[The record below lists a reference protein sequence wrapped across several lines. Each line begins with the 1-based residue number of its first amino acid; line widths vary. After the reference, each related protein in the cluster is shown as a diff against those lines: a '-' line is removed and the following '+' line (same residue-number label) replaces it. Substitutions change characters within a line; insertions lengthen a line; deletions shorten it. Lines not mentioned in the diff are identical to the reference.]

1 MSTHQDSLAYLDDN
15 VPGLDSTEWPRG
27 ITAVTPT
34 FFDPFIPCDVG
45 CTVGFFGTGVGSG
58 LTFVELSHGGKP
70 GLEFELLGLLGLFGL
85 FGWWWPWLPFI
96 PRGLVGDL
104 LRTLRGLGVRSS
116 SSAATGISSM
126 NETRSG
132 LTRLLLLDDSNKF
145 SASRLMSNAIPPF
158 FGVFGDARKSSRW
171 WGWWPPPPRVSLS
184 PSTDSCWWWCPR
196 DCSSSSSKLL
206 FGRIDIPG
214 VVVVVVMAVVESSF
228 SSGTG
233 SLESSSDRSF
243 GNSSDVNRVRTL
255 APLNIDPLRGEV
267 TVGSEM
273 RGDEG
278 GARCHSL
285 REISVPSSSIRG
297 SLNDMISPPDC
308 PRFSP
313 DVACLGLRDCVISV
327 SLSGIAAA
335 SIVVTVVLWP
345 TLISSLGCKLDRD

>member
-1 MSTHQDSLAYLDDN
+1 
-15 VPGLDSTEWPRG
+15 
-27 ITAVTPT
+27 
-34 FFDPFIPCDVG
+34 
-45 CTVGFFGTGVGSG
+45 
-58 LTFVELSHGGKP
+58 
-70 GLEFELLGLLGLFGL
+70 
-85 FGWWWPWLPFI
+85 
-96 PRGLVGDL
+96 
-104 LRTLRGLGVRSS
+104 
-116 SSAATGISSM
+116 M

-158 FGVFGDARKSSRW
+158 FGVFGDSRKSSRW

-184 PSTDSCWWWCPR
+184 PSRVSCCWWWCPR

-233 SLESSSDRSF
+233 SLQSSSDRSF

-267 TVGSEM
+267 TAGSEM

-313 DVACLGLRDCVISV
+313 DMACLGLRDCVISV

-345 TLISSLGCKLDRD
+345 TLISSLGCKLDRH

>member
-1 MSTHQDSLAYLDDN
+1 L
-15 VPGLDSTEWPRG
+15 
-27 ITAVTPT
+27 
-34 FFDPFIPCDVG
+34 
-45 CTVGFFGTGVGSG
+45 
-58 LTFVELSHGGKP
+58 
-70 GLEFELLGLLGLFGL
+70 
-85 FGWWWPWLPFI
+85 
-96 PRGLVGDL
+96 
-104 LRTLRGLGVRSS
+104 
-116 SSAATGISSM
+116 
-126 NETRSG
+126 
-132 LTRLLLLDDSNKF
+132 
-145 SASRLMSNAIPPF
+145 
-158 FGVFGDARKSSRW
+158 
-171 WGWWPPPPRVSLS
+171 
-184 PSTDSCWWWCPR
+184 
-196 DCSSSSSKLL
+196 
-206 FGRIDIPG
+206 GRIDIAGG
-214 VVVVVVMAVVESSF
+214 VVGGVEVVVMAVVESSF

-233 SLESSSDRSF
+233 SLQSSSVTSF

-267 TVGSEM
+267 TGGSAM

-335 SIVVTVVLWP
+335 SIVRP